1 MNTTNTFKFRT
12 SLQALLGIAALVA
25 MSATAGCDEG
35 HQGDRCVAALS
46 HNDCASSDLT
56 CMQPTDCPETYC
68 CPSAGTAITSTFCQ
82 PGCSGGAL
90 SILFAT
96 CSTASPS
103 PLCPC
108 MNIIGGLLIGPLSP
122 DAYPPGVDCSCVG
135 NPDPIA
141 CLAATASTPDAGSA
155 TPDAGSSAPD
165 AADASGE

>member
-122 DAYPPGVDCSCVG
+122 DAYPPGVNCSCAS

>member
-1 MNTTNTFKFRT
+1 
-12 SLQALLGIAALVA
+12 
-25 MSATAGCDEG
+25 
-35 HQGDRCVAALS
+35 
-46 HNDCASSDLT
+46 
-56 CMQPTDCPETYC
+56 
-68 CPSAGTAITSTFCQ
+68 
-82 PGCSGGAL
+82 
-90 SILFAT
+90 
-96 CSTASPS
+96 
-103 PLCPC
+103 